1 MKIRIEKGEEY
12 PVYSVVGVNEYGN
25 LIKSEVSQEQI
36 DKWNKVLEIYNEMQ
50 NELKILYEKNSKFNI
65 LFNRL

>member
-36 DKWNKVLEIYNEMQ
+36 DKWNKVLEAYAEMQ
-50 NELKILYEKNSKFNI
+50 EELEVLYDKNDK
-65 LFNRL
+65 FNRL